1 MERTLR
7 RIALAGAFLVPL
19 AAVPAH
25 AQDPTPE
32 GTVIT
37 NQASASW
44 TDANGNTYTPATAS
58 VNVTVGFL
66 AAPDITGPATA
77 TPASPSTGN
86 TASYT
91 ITNGGN
97 GTDQFSI
104 SFGVD
109 AGLSITGYAIG
120 ATTYATP
127 GALNTALAAMDLD
140 YGEDVTV
147 TITYTVAPGQGGQD
161 LSITPTATSV
171 RDVTKSDD
179 TETVVSPPVSAGA
192 QTDPSGGSSGGTAS
206 RLPSNGTSYTETFTL
221 ENTGNASET
230 YTLTAGSSDGTVV
243 VVGSVTGTGVSGGEV
258 TLAPGESVT
267 ITVTYT
273 VQDVPAGSTSDLTL
287 TATADS
293 DPAATSTGTVEV
305 TVIRAAISMTKVAY
319 KADQT
324 TVIDPA
330 AVDVADRTVIPGET
344 FYYLITV
351 TNTGE
356 ASADDVEVTDVIP
369 AELRTGFTAAA
380 AADNVGDF
388 DFAYDAP
395 TFTLTATLNGTLAA
409 SGDPGDSASFWIEVT
424 VP

>member
-58 VNVTVGFL
+58 VDVTVGFL
-66 AAPDITGPATA
+66 ASPDITGPATA

-86 TASYT
+86 SANYV
-91 ITNGGN
+91 ITNKGN
-97 GTDQFSI
+97 GTDQFS
-104 SFGVD
+104 FGIT
-109 AGLSITGYAIG
+109 AESGLTVTGYAIG
-120 ATTYATP
+120 ATTYADLT
-127 GALNTALAAMDLD
+127 ALNAALAATDLD
-140 YGEDVTV
+140 YNETVTV
-147 TITYTVAPGQGGQD
+147 TVYYTVAPGQGGQD
-161 LSITPTATSV
+161 LSLEPTATSV
-171 RDVTKSDD
+171 RDNTASDA
-179 TETVVSPPVSAGA
+179 TETVVSPPVAAGA

-206 RLPSNGTSYTETFTL
+206 RLPSNGTTYSETFTL
-221 ENTGNASET
+221 TNTGNASET
-230 YTLTAGSSDGTVV
+230 YTLTTGSSDGTVATT
-243 VVGSVTGTGVSGGEV
+243 GTLTGTGVVGGQV

-267 ITVTYT
+267 LTLTYT
-273 VQDVPAGSTSDLTL
+273 VGDVPAGSTSDLTV
-287 TATADS
+287 TATAGS
-293 DPAATSTGTVEV
+293 DPTVTSTGTVTV

-319 KADQT
+319 KADQA

-330 AVDVADRTVIPGET
+330 AAVVANRTVLPGET
-344 FYYLITV
+344 FYYLVTV

-356 ASADDVEVTDVIP
+356 AAADDVEVTDVIP
-369 AELRTGFTAAA
+369 AELRAGFTVADAS
-380 AADNVGDF
+380 DNVGDF
-388 DFAYDAP
+388 AFAYDAP

-409 SGDPGDSASFWIEVT
+409 SGDPGDSASFWIQVT